1 MLQVLIEILDLDQ
14 VPEHSPIILELMYQE
29 ANGNTVV
36 LTVLI
41 LYLFFQAAKNY
52 LKGFHLA
59 GIVDVVHH

>member
-1 MLQVLIEILDLDQ
+1 
-14 VPEHSPIILELMYQE
+14 MYQE